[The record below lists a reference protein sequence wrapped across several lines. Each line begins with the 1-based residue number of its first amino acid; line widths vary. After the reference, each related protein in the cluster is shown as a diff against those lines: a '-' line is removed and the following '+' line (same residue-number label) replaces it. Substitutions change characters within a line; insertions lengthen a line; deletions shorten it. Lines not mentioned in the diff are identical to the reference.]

1 MVAKKAISEVL
12 AMLLMVVIVVG
23 LIGVAYFFI
32 SGMVTRQT
40 AGTIQVGSVNCI
52 VGQRLEVLATNV
64 GTTTIPAA
72 EIRVFI
78 GGGLITARTITA
90 EDKNITNPL
99 TNIDPGVSF
108 WILINDVDP
117 NTAGNQAPAAGRTYR
132 GQIVYAGKATN
143 FMITC

>member
-40 AGTIQVGSVNCI
+40 AGTIQVGTVNCV

-64 GTTTIPAA
+64 GTTTIPAV
-72 EIRVFI
+72 EIRVFV
-78 GGGLITARTITA
+78 GGGLITARTINA
-90 EDKNITNPL
+90 EDKATAL

-132 GQIVYAGKATN
+132 GQIVYAGKAVD

>member
-1 MVAKKAISEVL
+1 MAAKKAISEVL

-40 AGTIQVGSVNCI
+40 AGTIQVGAVNCM

-78 GGGLITARTITA
+78 GGGLITARTINA
-90 EDKNITNPL
+90 EDKATAL

-132 GQIVYAGKATN
+132 GQIVYAGKATD